1 MRPETVEG
9 NPKAGDIEDIA
20 DEKTLAIERNDSSAP
35 TQDGSKRIVTHVD
48 AEAVNG
54 LVGDKGPTVGNHV
67 VSSTSVGNQ
76 ETKWGATARGRDG
89 LEQRLNQRRRE
100 YNIVCRL
107 SDRACGTAFEGNP
120 TTRGIGSRSWV
131 RRNGGFRLNGLVERH
146 PILVAKPAEAVR
158 GIFVLIRNQQRRHT
172 RWSGGR
178 RDVCGRHLEP
188 SCGRFGTRGA
198 GGTHWRGS
206 ASGRLESTCG
216 AAPHLNQLEA

>member
-76 ETKWGATARGRDG
+76 ETKWGATAHGRDG
-89 LEQRLNQRRRE
+89 LEQ
-100 YNIVCRL
+100 
-107 SDRACGTAFEGNP
+107 
-120 TTRGIGSRSWV
+120 
-131 RRNGGFRLNGLVERH
+131 
-146 PILVAKPAEAVR
+146 
-158 GIFVLIRNQQRRHT
+158 
-172 RWSGGR
+172 
-178 RDVCGRHLEP
+178 
-188 SCGRFGTRGA
+188 
-198 GGTHWRGS
+198 
-206 ASGRLESTCG
+206 
-216 AAPHLNQLEA
+216 